1 MPRRCELTGKQ
12 VLYGHNVSH
21 SNVKTSRRFEPNL
34 QKTTLYSDALRRKVS
49 LQVSTRALRSV
60 QKNGGLDSYLLS
72 RADAELAPAG
82 LRLKRQ
88 VKKALAGSSRKASTP
103 A

>member
-1 MPRRCELTGKQ
+1 MPRCCDLTGKQ

-21 SNVKTSRRFEPNL
+21 SNVKTNRRFEPNL

-49 LQVSTRALRSV
+49 LRVSTRAMRSV
-60 QKNGGLDSYLLS
+60 QKNGGLDAYLLS
-72 RADAELAPAG
+72 RADAELAPPG
-82 LRLKRQ
+82 LKLKRQ
-88 VKKALAGSSRKASTP
+88 VKKALAGSSRKAAAS